1 MCRYASHGFT
11 GHLRRVPSHVLGAAV
26 GQGCGWAE
34 YLKAQLR
41 WVPTKR
47 RRAVTVDTFQFMA
60 RADWALSAKKRRAWT
75 LSVLNHGPDFR
86 RKRLRKE
93 DYQDHHDTLGGDGLL

>member
-1 MCRYASHGFT
+1 MCRYASHGFI
-11 GHLRRVPSHVLGAAV
+11 GHLRRVRSHGLGAAV

-47 RRAVTVDTFQFMA
+47 RRAVTVDTIQFMA
-60 RADWALSAKKRRAWT
+60 RADSALQRNGAE
-75 LSVLNHGPDFR
+75 HGLFR
-86 RKRLRKE
+86 CSIMSRISGGSGCGRKTARTTTIPWVE
-93 DYQDHHDTLGGDGLL
+93 MV